1 MAETTFRSP
10 GFFEQEIDLTSPA
23 APGVTGVPVGVIG
36 TAEIGPAFVPVT
48 VGNASQLQ
56 QVFGAPRAS
65 DVGLQG
71 ASQYLENGTALT
83 FVRVL
88 GCGANSTTTDFTTT
102 TTQGT
107 AKNAGFIIKGTTP
120 AGGTDA
126 RHKGAVQYITAKHWV
141 SSSADVGFP
150 IFTDNN
156 SFSVSTGD
164 SFVHL
169 VRGMVMLASGTRMQI
184 LDHNQAYSPANTS
197 DDAATIGGTL
207 GANLYRKFK
216 LVISSSAQAYASSDG
231 QSCVR
236 VLTASLDPADPA
248 YIRNILNTDPA
259 RFEIEEHLLYADFPV
274 ESEVAIV
281 STDTGAVAVISGSA
295 STSSTSGDT
304 AQSFRDAFGRF
315 DTRYSSAKTTNF
327 ISQPYGSSEYDLFYF
342 ETLNDGANT
351 SQKYKVSIS
360 TLAKSNDPANPYG
373 TFTVQVRDFYDTDKN
388 PVILEQYPNCTIN
401 PDDDDYIAK
410 RIGDQKSF
418 FNFDALT
425 AEERKAYTSGT
436 RRNVSAYVRVVMTS
450 NVEQKRVPADALP
463 FGFRGLPVV
472 KTTDTL
478 TDGITGLA
486 GFGTSNARRLAGVF
500 GTDSLTAHTGSILP
514 PVPLRFKVT
523 TNAVDSAGGFVG
535 KPGGLE
541 ITDASYYWG
550 IKSETVPST
559 GSVSNAILRSNDSS
573 TFNGL
578 LESYSK
584 LLGIQKLD
592 VVVTGSAS
600 DAFSNNKFTLARVA
614 LNNSLN
620 GRTLVNA
627 LSDITGTAE
636 QHMLETAYIR
646 NGTVNPTNYTVT
658 PTGEGNRL
666 TFASLYA
673 VTSSIYFNK
682 FTNYAKFTN
691 IFTGGFDGLNILD
704 ADMGKMNDRAMSSE
718 TGGKAVA
725 SVDIGLNTS
734 YTPGAGTNNS
744 IVTAFRTAAEI
755 LTNRYASGINVL
767 AAPGARDSSI
777 TNYIASLVQNY
788 GFAIYLMDIPGYDYN
803 GTRLFDDSSSRPD
816 VQQTGNKFAS
826 RRINNN
832 FTAVYFPDVSMQD
845 RGGSSRKIKAP
856 ASVAALA
863 AIGYNDAVSHP
874 WYAPAGFNRGALN
887 FVTSTAVRLNSNDR
901 DFLYDN
907 RVNPITSFPGTGYVI
922 FGQKTLQVGKSALDR
937 VNVRRLVNEVKRVVS
952 NIASNF
958 LFEQNNAATRAAF
971 VAQVNPALALVQA
984 QQGIEGFRVVV
995 DDTNNTQ
1002 ADVLANRLNG
1012 RVIVIPTRAVE
1023 YVSIDFIVTDNGAS
1037 FV

>member
-48 VGNASQLQ
+48 VGNAGQLQ

-88 GCGANSTTTDFTTT
+88 GCGANSTTADFSNTTS
-102 TTQGT
+102 QGT
-107 AKNAGFIIKGTTP
+107 VKNAGFLIKGTSP
-120 AGGTDA
+120 AVGADA

-141 SSSADVGFP
+141 SASADIGYP

-156 SFSVSTGD
+156 SFSVSAGD
-164 SFVHL
+164 NFVHL

-184 LDHNQAYSPANTS
+184 LDHNQEYSVANTT
-197 DDAATIGGTL
+197 DDSATIGSVAGT
-207 GANLYRKFK
+207 NLYRKFK
-216 LVISSSAQAYASSDG
+216 IVISSSAPGYSTGDG
-231 QSCVR
+231 QTGVR
-236 VLTASLDPADPA
+236 ILTASLDPADSA
-248 YIRNILNTDPA
+248 YISNILNTDPS
-259 RFEIEEHLLYADFPV
+259 RFEVEEHLLYADFPV

-281 STDTGAVAVISGSA
+281 STDAGAVAVVSGS
-295 STSSTSGDT
+295 SNTSATSGDT
-304 AQSFRDAFGRF
+304 TLSFRDAFGKF
-315 DTRYSSAKTTNF
+315 DTRYASSKTTYF

-351 SQKYKVSIS
+351 AQKFKVSIS

-388 PVILEQYPNCTIN
+388 PIVLEQYPNCTLN

-425 AEERKAYTSGT
+425 SDERKSYTSGT
-436 RRNVSAYVRVVMTS
+436 RRNVSSLVRVVM
-450 NVEQKRVPADALP
+450 NADVERKRTPADALP

-472 KTTDTL
+472 KTSDTL
-478 TDGITGLA
+478 TDGSAVLS
-486 GFGTSNARRLAGVF
+486 GFGSNLANRLGGVF
-500 GTDSLTAHTGSILP
+500 PTAELTAHTGSVLP

-523 TNAVDSAGGFVG
+523 TNAVNSSGGFVG
-535 KPGGLE
+535 RPGNLE

-550 IKSETVPST
+550 IKSETIPTT
-559 GSVSNAILRSNDSS
+559 GSISNAILRSNDSS
-573 TFNGL
+573 VFNPL
-578 LESYSK
+578 LTSYSK
-584 LLGIQKLD
+584 FLGIQKLD
-592 VVVTGSAS
+592 VLVTGSAA
-600 DAFSNNKFTLARVA
+600 DAFANNKFSLARVA
-614 LNNSLN
+614 LNNSLD

-646 NGTVNPTNYTVT
+646 NGVVNPTNYTVT

-725 SVDIGLNTS
+725 SVDIGLNS
-734 YTPGAGTNNS
+734 AYTPGAGTSNS
-744 IVTAFRTAAEI
+744 IVSAFRTAAEI
-755 LTNRYASGINVL
+755 LTNKYASGINVL
-767 AAPGARDSSI
+767 AAPGARDSAV
-777 TNYIASLVQNY
+777 TNYISSLVQNY
-788 GFAIYLMDIPGYDYN
+788 GFAIYLMDVPGYDYDGN
-803 GTRLFDDSSSRPD
+803 RLFDDSASRPD
-816 VQQTGNKFAS
+816 VQQTGNKFAT
-826 RRINNN
+826 RRLNNN
-832 FTAVYFPDVSMQD
+832 FTAVYFPDVVMQD
-845 RGGSSRKIKAP
+845 RGNTTRKIKVP
-856 ASVAALA
+856 SSVAALT

-874 WYAPAGFNRGALN
+874 WYAPAGFNRGALS

-907 RVNPITSFPGTGYVI
+907 RINPITSFPGTGFVI

-952 NIASNF
+952 NIASSF

-971 VAQVNPALALVQA
+971 VAQVNPALSLVQA
-984 QQGIEGFRVVV
+984 QQGIEGFRVIV

-1002 ADVLANRLNG
+1002 VDVIANRLNG
-1012 RVIVIPTRAVE
+1012 RVIIIPTRAVE
-1023 YVSIDFIVTDNGAS
+1023 FISIDFIVSDNGAS

>member
-48 VGNASQLQ
+48 VGNVGQLQ

-65 DVGLQG
+65 DIGLQG

-102 TTQGT
+102 ATQGT
-107 AKNAGFIIKGTTP
+107 VKNAGFLIKGTPGAASDT
-120 AGGTDA
+120 
-126 RHKGAVQYITAKHWV
+126 RHNGAVQYITAKHWV
-141 SSSADVGFP
+141 SASADVGYP

-156 SFSVSTGD
+156 SFSVATGD
-164 SFVHL
+164 NFVHL
-169 VRGMVMLASGTRMQI
+169 VRGMIMLASGTRMQI
-184 LDHNQAYSPANTS
+184 LDHNQSYSPSNVA
-197 DDAATIGGTL
+197 DDNATIGSAIGS
-207 GANLYRKFK
+207 NLYRKFK
-216 LVISSSAQAYASSDG
+216 LVISSSAQSYSVGDG
-231 QSCVR
+231 QTCVR
-236 VLTASLDPADPA
+236 ILTASLDPADSA
-248 YIRNILNTDPA
+248 YIANVLNTDPT

-281 STDTGAVAVISGSA
+281 STDVGAVAVVSGSIN
-295 STSSTSGDT
+295 TSATSGDT
-304 AQSFRDAFGRF
+304 SQVFRDAFGRF
-315 DTRYSSAKTTNF
+315 DTRYSSAKTTYF
-327 ISQPYGSSEYDLFYF
+327 ISQPYGASEYDLFYF

-351 SQKYKVSIS
+351 SQKYKISIS
-360 TLAKSNDPANPYG
+360 TLAKSNDPASPYG
-373 TFTVQVRDFYDTDKN
+373 TFTVVVRDFYDTDKN
-388 PVILEQYPNCTIN
+388 PVILEQYPNCTLN
-401 PDDDDYIAK
+401 PNDDDYVAK
-410 RIGDQKSF
+410 RIGDQKTF

-425 AEERKAYTSGT
+425 ADERKSYTSGT
-436 RRNVSAYVRVVMTS
+436 RRNISTRVRVVMHPS
-450 NVEQKRVPADALP
+450 VETKKVPADALP

-478 TDGITGLA
+478 TDNTTALA
-486 GFGTSNARRLAGVF
+486 GYGTSSARRLAGIF
-500 GTDSLTAHTGSILP
+500 SSDALTAHTGSILP
-514 PVPLRFKVT
+514 PVPFRFKVT
-523 TNAVDSAGGFVG
+523 TNAVNPAGVFVG
-535 KPGGLE
+535 NPGSLE

-550 IKSETVPST
+550 VKSETVPLT

-573 TFNGL
+573 TFNPL
-578 LESYSK
+578 LASYSK
-584 LLGIQKLD
+584 LLGVQKLD
-592 VVVTGSAS
+592 VLVTGSAA
-600 DAFSNNKFTLARVA
+600 DAFENNKFTLARVA

-620 GRTLVNA
+620 GRTLVSA

-646 NGTVNPTNYTVT
+646 NGIVNPTNYTVT

-666 TFASLYA
+666 TLASLYA

-704 ADMGKMNDRAMSSE
+704 PDMSKMNDRATSSE
-718 TGGKAVA
+718 TGGKAV
-725 SVDIGLNTS
+725 STVNIGLNTA
-734 YTPGAGTNNS
+734 YTPGAGTSNS
-744 IVTAFRTAAEI
+744 IVTAYRTAAEI

-767 AAPGARDSSI
+767 AAPGARDPSV

-788 GFAIYLMDIPGYDYN
+788 GFAIYLMDVPGYDYN
-803 GTRLFDDSSSRPD
+803 GVRLFDDSATRPD
-816 VQQTGNKFAS
+816 VQQTGNKFAN
-826 RRINNN
+826 RRLNNN
-832 FTAVYFPDVSMQD
+832 FAAVYFPDIAMQD
-845 RGGSSRKIKAP
+845 RGGSSRKIKVP

-863 AIGYNDAVSHP
+863 AIGYNDAVAHP

-907 RVNPITSFPGTGYVI
+907 RINPITSFPGTGFVI

-937 VNVRRLVNEVKRVVS
+937 VNVRRLVNEVKRTVS
-952 NIASNF
+952 NIANTF

-984 QQGIEGFRVVV
+984 QQGIEGFRVIV

-1002 ADVLANRLNG
+1002 ADVIANRLNG
-1012 RVIVIPTRAVE
+1012 RVIIIPTRAVE
-1023 YVSIDFIVTDNGAS
+1023 YISIDFIVSDNGAS

>member
-48 VGNASQLQ
+48 VGNVGQLQ
-56 QVFGAPRAS
+56 QVFGAPRAA

-88 GCGANSTTTDFTTT
+88 GCGANSTTADFTTT
-102 TTQGT
+102 AQQGT
-107 AKNAGFIIKGTTP
+107 VKNAGFFIKGTSP
-120 AGGTDA
+120 AGGTDL
-126 RHKGAVQYITAKHWV
+126 RHKGALQYITAKHWV

-156 SFSVSTGD
+156 SFSVATGD
-164 SFVHL
+164 NFVHL
-169 VRGMVMLASGTRMQI
+169 VRGMIMLASGTRMQV
-184 LDHNQAYSPANTS
+184 LDHNQTYSPANS
-197 DDAATIGGTL
+197 ADDTATIGGTL
-207 GANLYRKFK
+207 GSNLYRKFK
-216 LVISSSAQAYASSDG
+216 LVISSSAQSFAVSDG
-231 QSCVR
+231 QTCVR
-236 VLTASLDPADPA
+236 VLTASLDPADSS
-248 YIRNILNTDPA
+248 YISNVLNTDPA

-281 STDTGAVAVISGSA
+281 STDVGAVAVISGS
-295 STSSTSGDT
+295 SNTSLTSGDAT
-304 AQSFRDAFGRF
+304 QSFRDAFGRF
-315 DTRYSSAKTTNF
+315 DTRYTSSKTTYF
-327 ISQPYGSSEYDLFYF
+327 ISQPYGSNEYDLFYF

-351 SQKYKVSIS
+351 SQKYKISIS
-360 TLAKSNDPANPYG
+360 TLAKSNDPSNPYG
-373 TFTVQVRDFYDTDKN
+373 TFTVIVRDFYDTDKN
-388 PVILEQYPNCTIN
+388 PVILEQYPNCTLN
-401 PDDDDYIAK
+401 PDDDDYVAK
-410 RIGDQKSF
+410 RIGDQKTS

-425 AEERKAYTSGT
+425 AGERKTTTSGT
-436 RRNVSAYVRVVMTS
+436 RRNISASIRVVMHP
-450 NVEQKRVPADALP
+450 NVESKKIPANALP
-463 FGFRGLPVV
+463 FGFRGLPVI

-478 TDGITGLA
+478 TDNTAPLADYGI
-486 GFGTSNARRLAGVF
+486 SNARRLAGTF
-500 GTDSLTAHTGSILP
+500 STDQLTAHTGSVIP

-523 TNAVDSAGGFVG
+523 TNAVNPSGIFVG
-535 KPGGLE
+535 NPGSLE
-541 ITDASYYWG
+541 LTDASYYWG
-550 IKSETVPST
+550 IKSETVPLT

-573 TFNGL
+573 IFNPIL
-578 LESYSK
+578 ASYSK
-584 LLGIQKLD
+584 MLGIQKLD
-592 VVVTGSAS
+592 VLVTGSAA

-620 GRTLVNA
+620 GRTLINA

-646 NGTVNPTNYTVT
+646 NGTVNPANYTVN
-658 PTGEGNRL
+658 PAGEGNRL
-666 TFASLYA
+666 TLASLYA

-704 ADMGKMNDRAMSSE
+704 PDMSKMNDRAMSSE
-718 TGGKAVA
+718 TGGKAVNV
-725 SVDIGLNTS
+725 VDIGLNTS

-744 IVTAFRTAAEI
+744 IVTAYRTAAEI
-755 LTNRYASGINVL
+755 LTNKYASGINVL

-777 TNYIASLVQNY
+777 TNYISTLVQNY
-788 GFAIYLMDIPGYDYN
+788 GFAIYLMDVPGYDYN
-803 GTRLFDDSSSRPD
+803 GNRLFDDSATRPD

-826 RRINNN
+826 RKLNNN
-832 FTAVYFPDVSMQD
+832 FAAVYFPDVTMQD
-845 RGGSSRKIKAP
+845 RGGTTRKIKVP
-856 ASVAALA
+856 SSVAALA
-863 AIGYNDAVSHP
+863 AIGYNDSVSHP

-907 RVNPITSFPGTGYVI
+907 RINPITSFPGTGYVI

-937 VNVRRLVNEVKRVVS
+937 VNVRRLVNEVKRTVS
-952 NIASNF
+952 NIANTF
-958 LFEQNNAATRAAF
+958 LFEQNNATTRAAF
-971 VAQVNPALALVQA
+971 VAQVNPALSLVQA
-984 QQGIEGFRVVV
+984 QQGIEGFRVIV
-995 DDTNNTQ
+995 DETNNTQ
-1002 ADVLANRLNG
+1002 ADVIANRLNG
-1012 RVIVIPTRAVE
+1012 RVIIIPTRAVE
-1023 YVSIDFIVTDNGAS
+1023 YISIDFIVSDNGAS